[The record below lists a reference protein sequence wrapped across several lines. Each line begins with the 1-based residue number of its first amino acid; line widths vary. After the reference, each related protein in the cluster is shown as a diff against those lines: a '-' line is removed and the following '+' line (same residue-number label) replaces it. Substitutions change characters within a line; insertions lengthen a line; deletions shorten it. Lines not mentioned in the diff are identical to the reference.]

1 MNIRRKIL
9 LSFSATVICLL
20 GIALLFIY
28 TLFYEYREEEFQ
40 QMQKQKITSTLKF
53 LTEIR
58 QADESII
65 QTMDRLTINDFY
77 DEKLLIFN
85 EEKKLIYSS
94 IDDTLIPDAERILSI
109 LSPSHQ
115 WLETKDDLYDV
126 IGVYVKRDD
135 KIYYGISKAFDS
147 SGYSKLNFL
156 KYILL
161 FTFFGISLIVV
172 AISNY
177 LSKKITKPIEDITKK
192 INNQNFD
199 SIYVPI
205 EIEQSK
211 NEITVLAQQF
221 NELMK
226 RMKEASSFQKHAIH
240 HISHELK
247 TPISILV
254 SNFERIEKE
263 TDLQEIKIL
272 MNNQKEDTKNLSE
285 IIDLLLEISKT
296 DSGDSIEK
304 APLRIDELIFDITDE
319 LSHLHADF
327 EFSIEYATLT
337 DDESKLTV
345 SCSSRLLKAAL
356 MNLMLNSIHYSS
368 NKSAKIKIITNKDD
382 LTINFINEGPIIT
395 KTEEAHLFQR
405 FFRGENSKGKSGFGL
420 GLVFINKIIL
430 QHGGSISYSN
440 DSRNTNTFTVNL
452 PLR

>member
-1 MNIRRKIL
+1 MSIRKKIL

-20 GIALLFIY
+20 GASLLFIY

-53 LTEIR
+53 LSEIK

-65 QTMDRLTINDFY
+65 QTMDRLTINEFY
-77 DEKLLIFN
+77 DEKLLIYN
-85 EEKKLIYSS
+85 EDKKLIYSS

-109 LSPSHQ
+109 LSSNHQ

-135 KIYYGISKAFDS
+135 SIYYGISKAFDS

-156 KYILL
+156 KYVLL
-161 FTFFGISLIVV
+161 FTFLGISLIVV

-263 TDLQEIKIL
+263 TDLNKIKIQI
-272 MNNQKEDTKNLSE
+272 NNQKEDTKNLSE
-285 IIDLLLEISKT
+285 IINLLLEISKT
-296 DSGDSIEK
+296 DSGNSIEK

-319 LSHLHADF
+319 LSHLHSGF

-368 NKSAKIKIITNKDD
+368 NKGAKIKIITNTDY

-440 DSRNTNTFTVNL
+440 DSRYTNIFTINL
-452 PLR
+452 PLS